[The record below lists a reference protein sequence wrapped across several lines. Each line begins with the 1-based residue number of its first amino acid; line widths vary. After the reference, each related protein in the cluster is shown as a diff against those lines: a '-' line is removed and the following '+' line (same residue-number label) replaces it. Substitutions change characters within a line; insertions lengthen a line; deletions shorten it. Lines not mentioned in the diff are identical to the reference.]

1 MCDNSHLLIVLSPG
15 GNSPKQGTDLIEP
28 LADMLEMAFGVQDI
42 WYMNDIGIYIYI
54 YIAHGAIAL

>member
-28 LADMLEMAFGVQDI
+28 LADMLEMAFGV
-42 WYMNDIGIYIYI
+42 
-54 YIAHGAIAL
+54 